1 MNLMDDD
8 SENDSDY
15 VPEEDPDFVPNEVE
29 EKGEEI
35 KSITFGRKKK
45 AQELWD
51 ELQREDQQYMKSH
64 LSKSISFNSSYFS
77 VEVPTNKIVRKLK
90 SYFGLKKTKQK
101 KGSAA
106 PSSSSSSKKRPRE
119 EEESTGNPVEQS
131 IEGDGSNK
139 ANETEIRQRAME
151 AISQI
156 KKKSKVEE
164 VRRFAGQS
172 IVYVFNTSSYFDK
185 VTVIVSIALKR
196 LYCSQQ
202 RRRQKKRRGNLVNR
216 L

>member
-90 SYFGLKKTKQK
+90 SYFGLKKTKPK

-172 IVYVFNTSSYFDK
+172 IVYVFNNSSYFDK